1 MNDHKKTS
9 YLFSLKGGRYILES
23 MRNIVPQVLF
33 GSMWIVFFHRF
44 LSVSNSLERIGLF
57 FLTLFIGII
66 FFYSVIT
73 NLIFL
78 TYPIFREIDQRIQ
91 KNYNQENI
99 PEYGWKKIPFF
110 IGLSLEHQTLLCI
123 EILII
128 SIFAL
133 IPILLVVISSVN
145 SAEQIYKTLFP

>member
-78 TYPIFREIDQRIQ
+78 TYPIFREIDQRLQ
-91 KNYNQENI
+91 KI
-99 PEYGWKKIPFF
+99 IIKKIF
-110 IGLSLEHQTLLCI
+110 LSMDGKK
-123 EILII
+123 
-128 SIFAL
+128 S
-133 IPILLVVISSVN
+133 
-145 SAEQIYKTLFP
+145 LFYWA

>member
-1 MNDHKKTS
+1 MANHKKKS

-23 MRNIVPQVLF
+23 LRNIIPQVLF

-44 LSVSNSLERIGLF
+44 LNVSNSLERIGLF
-57 FLTLFIGII
+57 FLTLFIGVI
-66 FFYSVIT
+66 FFYSVIM
-73 NLIFL
+73 NLVFL
-78 TYPIFREIDQRIQ
+78 TYPIFKEIDQRIK
-91 KNYNQENI
+91 KNYIQKNI
-99 PEYGWKKIPFF
+99 PEQRWKKIPFF
-110 IGLSLEHQTLLCI
+110 IGLGLEHQTLLCI
-123 EILII
+123 EILIV